1 MKKLSRLYS
10 IAVTFSTSQILD
22 SDVLSIFDKLYV
34 LSRGGLCVYEGSVEH
49 MSLFLNESGIV
60 ISSKIQTPIERLMQI
75 ASKPTE
81 LTIKV
86 ANRVL
91 STRDDILVYGKKYGT
106 LLEMGI
112 KTPVSDINFNNI
124 WYLFVRTIIHKYRY
138 CWQFL
143 LIQYIALMAAILM
156 LMMTFDYGIGLP
168 DSCYNKTNEN
178 ILAHLVII
186 HDKPQLFNDINLTNP
201 INLTNSIDTSKL
213 DQHIAVLPGMNL
225 IEQNIKFIFI
235 ITINLTLFHLFA
247 SIIDWNED
255 IIVACNEHRNG

>member
-91 STRDDILVYGKKYGT
+91 STRDDILVYGKKYGS
-106 LLEMGI
+106 LLEFGI
-112 KTPVSDINFNNI
+112 KTPVSDINPNNI
-124 WYLFVRTIIHKYRY
+124 WDLFIRTIIHKYRY
-138 CWQFL
+138 CWQFV
-143 LIQYIALMAAILM
+143 LIQYFALMAAILM

-168 DSCYNKTNEN
+168 DSCYNKTDDN

-186 HDKPQLFNDINLTNP
+186 HDNLQQSTDINSTSP
-201 INLTNSIDTSKL
+201 TVNSIDTSTL
-213 DQHIAVLPGMNL
+213 NQHIAVLPGMNL